1 MASLGG
7 TFLQG
12 TLAAAGIGVAGGA
25 LAGCGS
31 PLSAGLVASPLD
43 PGTLTFWNLFGGGD
57 GARLT
62 VMLDQYAQEHGG
74 PASLQAATFSW
85 GNPYYTKLSLATLGD
100 KPPDVAVSHL
110 TRAQNLAR
118 ANLLTPITDEML
130 ALVGLKPTDFN
141 AEGVG
146 GPEAQR
152 QVLDHPLGHAPLRH
166 VLQRGR
172 VSEGRPPGCRR
183 QLETDPGDA
192 RSSRPP

>member
-1 MASLGG
+1 MASLG
-7 TFLQG
+7 
-12 TLAAAGIGVAGGA
+12 AHSCRERWPRPASA
-25 LAGCGS
+25 S
-31 PLSAGLVASPLD
+31 PAVLSPGLVASPLD

-62 VMLDQYAQEHGG
+62 VMLDQYAQEQGG

-141 AEGVG
+141 AKVWA
-146 GPEAQR
+146 AQK
-152 QVLDHPLGHAPLRH
+152 LNDKSWIIPL
-166 VLQRGR
+166 
-172 VSEGRPPGCRR
+172 
-183 QLETDPGDA
+183 
-192 RSSRPP
+192 

>member
-1 MASLGG
+1 MRSTAVHAKGG
-7 TFLQG
+7 GKERGMSAQLHRDGNGFSRRTFLQG

-62 VMLDQYAQEHGG
+62 VMLDQYAQEQGG

-100 KPPDVAVSHL
+100 KPPDVAVSHG
-110 TRAQNLAR
+110 TY
-118 ANLLTPITDEML
+118 TVTGPKMPPE
-130 ALVGLKPTDFN
+130 GLKGHYQTVDVKQGGAWKTATLHLAAMPPT
-141 AEGVG
+141 
-146 GPEAQR
+146 PPPAQ
-152 QVLDHPLGHAPLRH
+152 
-166 VLQRGR
+166 
-172 VSEGRPPGCRR
+172 E
-183 QLETDPGDA
+183 
-192 RSSRPP
+192 